1 MKSVNFKRKESII
14 RSLEQTE
21 NRPVRKPVNWDR
33 LVYFGILFLFI
44 FFLGNYMINKFLY
57 VEGNGQVLFDS
68 VDIRNTRDCRIIEF
82 FVEEG
87 DEVKKNDRLFS
98 FAPADEY
105 GGYGGYSND
114 RLDRIQEKKTTGD
127 LSWAEREIF
136 TVQQELKLN
145 TIQFESKKKLLASYQ
160 AELARLK
167 NAIAL
172 DAMPSYRLDDQ
183 EEAIMKIQLDI
194 ENLKS
199 EQAILNNELAL
210 LRGMT
215 RNLGSNSKSNTQKSP
230 NGIAINNGSRGRS
243 DRFADNIF
251 YSPLT
256 GTVTNMM
263 KKEFEVALKS
273 ESILSLHKPK
283 NVYIKAF
290 FPQEDLKWLK
300 EGQVVQLEF
309 PDGSTSEGI
318 IKRFYFATYRLPEEF
333 QKKYE
338 PTTRSLS
345 ADIYPVNEA
354 DLQKWKAFWKMG
366 VEIKKFKY

>member
-1 MKSVNFKRKESII
+1 MKSVNFKRKESVI

-21 NRPVRKPVNWDR
+21 VRPRRRPINWDR
-33 LVYFGILFLFI
+33 LVYFVILFLFL
-44 FFLGNYMINKFLY
+44 FFLGKYLVNKFLY

-87 DEVKKNDRLFS
+87 DEVEKGDRLFS
-98 FAPADEY
+98 FAPADEF

-145 TIQFESKKKLLASYQ
+145 AIQLTSKKKLLASYQ

-183 EEAIMKIQLDI
+183 EEVITKMELDI
-194 ENLKS
+194 QNLQS

-215 RNLGSNSKSNTQKSP
+215 RDLGSTSKSNTHKTPS
-230 NGIAINNGSRGRS
+230 GTAIAGGSAGKS

-300 EGQVVQLEF
+300 EGQIVKLEF
-309 PDGSTSEGI
+309 PDGSTSNGV

-345 ADIYPVNEA
+345 ADIYPVNPA

-366 VEIKKFKY
+366 VTITKYKF